1 MHNTLAL
8 TIVESMG
15 SQWASRLA
23 TETIDSVTTRT
34 IEWDQGVS
42 PFLFAVS
49 G

>member
-1 MHNTLAL
+1 MIS
-8 TIVESMG
+8 IVGVVIKVYIFILIMVSEIWIKLPLG
-15 SQWASRLA
+15 L
-23 TETIDSVTTRT
+23 